1 MLQNKCLR
9 AICGAYKATPIRN
22 LEVEVGVPPLGI
34 HLDSLQARFRVRLEE
49 SEVAQAIREA
59 VGKVERHLGIGLEGS
74 GRGRRRGRREMHVG
88 MNPGNSR
95 GRNAVSRGRD
105 EGERGRAA
113 VGEDGRVVEDGV
125 EMALRGLPQGTTTT
139 LHQSRLSW
147 ALQWLPDDDPR
158 RPLSLR
164 TRTLRKAQQSWHSM
178 WQTSAKSP
186 APSTSIEAPPSTDV
200 LALHQLLRKPETA
213 LAVQLRTGKNGFNAF
228 LYQARVPTVLSPL
241 CSCGLG
247 HQTAKH
253 IIIHCRNFSAA
264 RHALRDNQ
272 GHLPDFKQLL
282 TTPTGLQKVTK
293 WVIQR
298 GILGQY
304 RRARGFLY
312 PPVPSSPANH

>member
-1 MLQNKCLR
+1 
-9 AICGAYKATPIRN
+9 
-22 LEVEVGVPPLGI
+22 
-34 HLDSLQARFRVRLEE
+34 
-49 SEVAQAIREA
+49 
-59 VGKVERHLGIGLEGS
+59 
-74 GRGRRRGRREMHVG
+74 
-88 MNPGNSR
+88 
-95 GRNAVSRGRD
+95 
-105 EGERGRAA
+105 
-113 VGEDGRVVEDGV
+113 
-125 EMALRGLPQGTTTT
+125 
-139 LHQSRLSW
+139 
-147 ALQWLPDDDPR
+147 
-158 RPLSLR
+158 
-164 TRTLRKAQQSWHSM
+164 M
-178 WQTSAKSP
+178 WQASAKSP
-186 APSTSIEAPPSTDV
+186 APSTSIEAPPSIDV

-228 LYQARVPTVLSPL
+228 LYPARVPSLLSPL

-253 IIIHCRNFSAA
+253 IIIHYRNFSAA

-312 PPVPSSPANH
+312 PPGLSSQPTTELDDDLGTADDCDLIGLQLDKQDEEGFYSPEGFPSFI